1 MVSRRTH
8 RRISAV
14 AAAAILAG
22 SQALAH
28 SWYPAWCCSDHDCRE
43 LGGVRGET
51 VTETEDG
58 YRLWDG
64 RLIRRENAKPSPDR
78 HFHMC
83 EEPTTRA
90 IVCFFAPQGQS

>member
-1 MVSRRTH
+1 MASRRDH
-8 RRISAV
+8 RRIWTIV
-14 AAAAILAG
+14 AAAAFAG

-43 LGGVRGET
+43 LLAAKGET

-64 RLIRRENAKPSPDR
+64 RLVGRDNAKPSPDR

-90 IVCFFAPQGQS
+90 VICFFAPQGQS